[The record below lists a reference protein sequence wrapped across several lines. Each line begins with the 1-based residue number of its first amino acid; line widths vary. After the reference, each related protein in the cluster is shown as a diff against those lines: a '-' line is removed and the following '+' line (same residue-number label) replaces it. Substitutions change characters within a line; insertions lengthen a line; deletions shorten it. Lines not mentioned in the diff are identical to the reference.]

1 MKLLLTAA
9 LLTLGL
15 TFGLRAADKEKPDAK
30 APTAAADGH
39 NAVKVGP
46 TNGRLLTAMKPV
58 VEFFVNKDK
67 KIEIRF
73 VDDSNKVLAPGTQEV
88 SVTLG
93 ERAKPTKLTFTK
105 DGDHLISDKVIPEG
119 NDYPTVVQVKAD
131 AKAKAVNAKFNL
143 NMNKCPDCANQEYNC
158 TCAHAAEE
166 TPKKVK

>member
-1 MKLLLTAA
+1 
-9 LLTLGL
+9 
-15 TFGLRAADKEKPDAK
+15 
-30 APTAAADGH
+30 
-39 NAVKVGP
+39 
-46 TNGRLLTAMKPV
+46 MKPV

-73 VDDSNKVLAPGTQEV
+73 VDENNKVLAPGTQEV

-105 DGDHLISDKVIPEG
+105 DGDHLISDKVIPAG

-143 NMNKCPDCANQEYNC
+143 NMNKCPDCDNQEYNC

-166 TPKKVK
+166 APKAPKKDK